1 MGKRLASSICQ
12 SLSSNYIK
20 DDIKSK
26 PTLSAEYEIVAV
38 AFELRDKNTWR
49 STWARVLIGND
60 KSHSWTGA
68 GKTRIN
74 D

>member
-1 MGKRLASSICQ
+1 MSKRLASSICQ

-38 AFELRDKNTWR
+38 AFELRDKNKFKEH
-49 STWARVLIGND
+49 L
-60 KSHSWTGA
+60 GA
-68 GKTRIN
+68 CL
-74 D
+74 DWQW

>member
-1 MGKRLASSICQ
+1 MGGSLNWQIGMSKRLASSICQ

-38 AFELRDKNTWR
+38 AFELRDKNKFKEH
-49 STWARVLIGND
+49 L
-60 KSHSWTGA
+60 GA
-68 GKTRIN
+68 CL
-74 D
+74 DWQW